1 MARYFVL
8 WFVFMFLFTDAV
20 VGLEYIEGYKITTTE
35 YFGLRNA
42 GFVLMIIP
50 ILISSLLYP
59 MIVLPLSWLM
69 GMIRWGRTSL
79 ILYAL
84 LYAVMWAAAGTVLF
98 YESYDD
104 RFIQEY
110 ELHVSTAV
118 ILFGV
123 IGLIYGGIERKVL
136 RNHPAGSVKVQEKT
150 MGSH

>member
-1 MARYFVL
+1 MRVARYFVL
-8 WFVFMFLFTDAV
+8 WFVFIFLFTGAV

-59 MIVLPLSWLM
+59 VIVLPLSWFM
-69 GMIRWGRTSL
+69 GMIRWVRASL

-98 YESYDD
+98 YESYGD

-123 IGLIYGGIERKVL
+123 IGLVYGWIEWKVL
-136 RNHPAGSVKVQEKT
+136 RHHKADLV
-150 MGSH
+150 

>member
-1 MARYFVL
+1 MRVARYFVL
-8 WFVFMFLFTDAV
+8 WFVFIFLFTGAV

-59 MIVLPLSWLM
+59 VIVLPLSWFT
-69 GMIRWGRTSL
+69 GMIRWVKISL

-98 YESYDD
+98 YESYGD

-123 IGLIYGGIERKVL
+123 IGLVYGWIEWKVL
-136 RNHPAGSVKVQEKT
+136 RHHPADLV
-150 MGSH
+150 

>member
-1 MARYFVL
+1 MRVARYFVL
-8 WFVFMFLFTDAV
+8 WFVFIFLFTSAV

-59 MIVLPLSWLM
+59 VIVLPLSWLM
-69 GMIRWGRTSL
+69 GMIRWVRASL
-79 ILYAL
+79 FLYAL

-98 YESYDD
+98 YEIYDD

-123 IGLIYGGIERKVL
+123 IGLIYGGIEWKVL
-136 RNHPAGSVKVQEKT
+136 RHQKGGSV
-150 MGSH
+150 

>member
-1 MARYFVL
+1 VYILRVARYFVL
-8 WFVFMFLFTDAV
+8 WFVFIFLFTGAV

-59 MIVLPLSWLM
+59 VIVLPLSWFM
-69 GMIRWGRTSL
+69 GMIRWVKISL

-98 YESYDD
+98 YESYGD

-123 IGLIYGGIERKVL
+123 IGLVYGWIEWKVL
-136 RNHPAGSVKVQEKT
+136 RHHPADLV
-150 MGSH
+150 